1 MPALRR
7 RPRHL
12 GVDIIP
18 LVDVLVNLL
27 FFFLVTIQ
35 AKAPVGHNHSI
46 TVPEVKSKGPQA
58 QAKQIEIG
66 LTKDGK
72 IFYNGSAV
80 SEAQLT
86 ELLKAAAALDKTQ
99 SILLIA
105 DEGSLTGAFYRLM
118 DECRRVGLDRI
129 RLQTR

>member
-1 MPALRR
+1 MPSLRR
-7 RPRHL
+7 RPRHV

-18 LVDVLVNLL
+18 LVDVLVNLI

-35 AKAPVGHNHSI
+35 AKAPPGRQSSI
-46 TVPEVKSKGPQA
+46 TVPEVKSKGPVTQG
-58 QAKQIEIG
+58 KQIEIG
-66 LTKDGK
+66 LSKEGK
-72 IFYNGSAV
+72 IFYNGSPV
-80 SEAQLT
+80 TEVQLV
-86 ELLKAAAALDKTQ
+86 ELLKAAAALDKGQ